1 MRGGGRNG
9 RNWSIFNNREND
21 FPSEQADNIRSNQ
34 YPKLNPFHQTSLDKS
49 KYLNKDTDI
58 KLLTDK
64 GNMIVVITTSNY
76 KKKMKMSFS
85 RTKHTKKLD
94 KDPTN
99 TIAQNTKIL
108 MKKNNIPSKTKSLK
122 STNPLP
128 SRLYYQ
134 KYTNHPSQIN
144 CQRHTLSD
152 IQFIPRFLVQT
163 LQPLWKIRIT
173 HN

>member
-1 MRGGGRNG
+1 LY
-9 RNWSIFNNREND
+9 
-21 FPSEQADNIRSNQ
+21 A
-34 YPKLNPFHQTSLDKS
+34 L
-49 KYLNKDTDI
+49 
-58 KLLTDK
+58 
-64 GNMIVVITTSNY
+64 
-76 KKKMKMSFS
+76 SFS

-163 LQPLWKIRIT
+163 LQPLTGKSESHIINSMDFIQRKDPKNPTMSQRSACKFRRRIFL
-173 HN
+173 HKFQ